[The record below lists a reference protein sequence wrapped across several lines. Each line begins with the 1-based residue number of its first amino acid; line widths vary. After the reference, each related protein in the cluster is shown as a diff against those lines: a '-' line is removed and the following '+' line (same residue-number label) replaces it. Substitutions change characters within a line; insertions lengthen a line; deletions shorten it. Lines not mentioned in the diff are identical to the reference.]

1 MFEAAGIGAAVHREI
16 QTAYP
21 SEMLEEAGR
30 LATWLQELAARYE
43 EQVHIRIVAPQS
55 LEGFFKSLRYRVHR
69 YPAFIIN
76 RRKKYVGWEPATLEC
91 LLADMLPSGEE
102 KV

>member
-1 MFEAAGIGAAVHREI
+1 MFKAAGIGAAVHREI

-21 SEMLEEAGR
+21 PEMLQEAGR
-30 LATWLQELAARYE
+30 L
-43 EQVHIRIVAPQS
+43 
-55 LEGFFKSLRYRVHR
+55 
-69 YPAFIIN
+69 IN
-76 RRKKYVGWEPATLEC
+76 HRKKYIGWEPAALGW

>member
-1 MFEAAGIGAAVHREI
+1 MFKAAGIDAAVHREI

-30 LATWLQELAARYE
+30 L
-43 EQVHIRIVAPQS
+43 
-55 LEGFFKSLRYRVHR
+55 
-69 YPAFIIN
+69 IN

-102 KV
+102 